1 MQITRNNIDELNA
14 ILKVQIVSEDY
25 QEQVT
30 KILKDYRKKADI
42 PGFRKGFVPM
52 GLIKKQYG
60 EAIEMDEVNKLLQKS
75 LNDYLVDEKLDIMAS
90 PIPVDGDI
98 KKTDGVFEFK
108 YDIAFKP
115 KFSIELEKMKG
126 ITKHEILLDDEL
138 VDKQVKNYATR
149 YGKITS
155 QEEVGENS
163 NVVVEVEGLKVEGDS
178 PSKTITISPS
188 DIKGKRNLGKIIS
201 KKVGDVIEYKTKN
214 LFLDND
220 KLAQFLGVTVEE
232 LDTLEV
238 KFIIKEIS
246 ISEGHE
252 INKDLFDKVY
262 GEGKIETEKDFR
274 NKIKEDASKAYSRHV
289 EEYFVNKVSEELVNK
304 SKIELPKEFLK
315 KWIKINAE
323 NPMTEEEI
331 NEEFEKSTEG
341 LKYQLIEQKI
351 FEDYKIQIELD
362 DVKEEAK
369 EMIKEQMAQFG
380 QNNMSDEELDNIIN
394 SVISNQDEVNRISNI
409 VKVKKLTKLYIEKIP
424 FKIKKLSL
432 EAFMKEVEKK

>member
-262 GEGKIETEKDFR
+262 GEGKVETEEDFR

-323 NPMTEEEI
+323 NPMTEDEV